1 MAATLSTGCQGLRAR
16 VGLRPLPF
24 RSSPRLCTVRVR
36 AEGTSSP
43 IPVPV
48 WPKDT
53 ETTRDVFAFAGS
65 APERVN
71 GRIAMIGFVSIL
83 GPELSKKQ
91 PVLEQIGD
99 SWIPIILFSLTI
111 TFASIL
117 PKIVSGVSLKDL
129 HAAATGENMKG
140 QGLQQALA
148 FFDTNTELWSGR
160 LAMLGFAGLLLIE
173 AVKGGESFF

>member
-1 MAATLSTGCQGLRAR
+1 MAAAVSTGCQGIRAR
-16 VGLRPLPF
+16 IGLRPLPF

-36 AEGTSSP
+36 AEGGASP
-43 IPVPV
+43 VPVPV

-71 GRIAMIGFVSIL
+71 GRVAMIGFVSIL
-83 GPELSKKQ
+83 APELTKKQ

-99 SWIPIILFSLTI
+99 SWFPIILFSLTI

-117 PKIVSGVSLKDL
+117 PKIVSGTSLKEL

-140 QGLQQALA
+140 QGLQQALM

-173 AVKGGESFF
+173 AVKGESFF